1 MALFRISDVISH
13 HHRSLGEHGRPA
25 LIVAGALYGPPI
37 AVAAA
42 AVAGNRYW
50 PDRVVFDS
58 GIGSS
63 LTVALGLF
71 AGVLFG
77 LSVTILEKAVDMDV
91 AGTPPGRSTD
101 RTALRLQ
108 GLAASTLFTA
118 MVAAAATAALVVAE
132 LVPDAANAATTVAL
146 AAMALVATNGALIA
160 GRVFAETKRRTNRA
174 RTGESRS
181 SRVDSR
187 SDTSH
192 FESPGD
198 SGLG

>member
-25 LIVAGALYGPPI
+25 LVVASALYGPPI
-37 AVAAA
+37 AVAAV

-58 GIGSS
+58 GIGGS

-77 LSVTILEKAVDMDV
+77 LSVTILEKAIDMDV
-91 AGTPPGRSTD
+91 AGTLPGRSAE

-108 GLAASTLFTA
+108 ALAASTLFTA

-132 LVPDAANAATTVAL
+132 LVPDTAETATTIAL
-146 AAMALVATNGALIA
+146 SAMALVGTNGVSTL
-160 GRVFAETKRRTNRA
+160 GLSRSMLS
-174 RTGESRS
+174 ESRGGA
-181 SRVDSR
+181 R
-187 SDTSH
+187 
-192 FESPGD
+192 GA
-198 SGLG
+198 GLVG